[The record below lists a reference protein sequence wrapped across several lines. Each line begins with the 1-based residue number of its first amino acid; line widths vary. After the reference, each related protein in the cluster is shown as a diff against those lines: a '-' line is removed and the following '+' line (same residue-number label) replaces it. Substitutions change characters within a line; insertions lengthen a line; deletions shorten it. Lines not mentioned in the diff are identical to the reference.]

1 VYLQRH
7 LQKFANAAR
16 TRFAER
22 DLQREQI
29 QFLREVNNEAKVRR
43 STKSLVLGQAR
54 AMSYEDLQ
62 EARTKRAAK
71 DTAKAKVKGKRGR
84 KCKSPEP
91 EPEPE
96 PELEE
101 STIGK
106 GKRGRKRKTPEPEL
120 EEDTAGKGKYGR
132 KRKTPEPEPYAA
144 EPTPRLLK

>member
-1 VYLQRH
+1 VCLQRH

-43 STKSLVLGQAR
+43 STKSLILGQAR
-54 AMSYEDLQ
+54 AMSYENLQ
-62 EARTKRAAK
+62 EARAKRAAK
-71 DTAKAKVKGKRGR
+71 DTAKAKVKGKRGC
-84 KCKSPEP
+84 KCKSP